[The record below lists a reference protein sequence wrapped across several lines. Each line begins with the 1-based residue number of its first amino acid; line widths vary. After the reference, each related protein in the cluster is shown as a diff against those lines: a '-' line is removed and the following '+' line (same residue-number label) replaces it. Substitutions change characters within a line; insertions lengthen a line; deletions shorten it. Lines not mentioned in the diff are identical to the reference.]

1 MRLSERLAEPVRP
14 RRLDM
19 ASSVLLDAAI
29 TKIRNRWPD
38 LPSLPAEADRE
49 RILRR
54 FALRVQNGEW
64 DGCTLAEAARALR
77 IACLP
82 EFREKTYVRALRLLL
97 DEVLHQRRPLLIS
110 AALSSYV
117 ETWQHDDVYTQA
129 LSQRLSRIAPS
140 DFPARWRRLV
150 EGFPQLFDPGTA
162 HLAVAERMVASEDP
176 WTELRSLGVPDP
188 HGPGLWAAA
197 QGEWLKRIE
206 PTLTTEA
213 GITRPLRW
221 LRPDPARPALP
232 AARATAAIE
241 ALIRAWGE
249 RIPPEGLVDRMTGRL
264 SDLYGDPR
272 LDLGGPWGAMDRGL
286 LETYR
291 RWLTGANL
299 RLFLDVITEAERRY
313 TRAEESHMW
322 APRRKFWLGLY
333 EQGRIREAWPAFSP
347 EAELVARD
355 VLGRRNLRLKH
366 GRQTGRSN
374 NTSILIMRIADK
386 VVVEGS
392 HNYKV
397 HIFCASARSAP
408 PLYGRTYDCDDL
420 RRTPKHEEIAH
431 LGDWQGRVRWGIER
445 PC

>member
-14 RRLDM
+14 GRVEAPPPAPLE
-19 ASSVLLDAAI
+19 AAVAR
-29 TKIRNRWPD
+29 IRARWPD

-49 RILRR
+49 KILRR
-54 FALRVQNGEW
+54 FARRVESSDW
-64 DGCTLAEAARALR
+64 EGCTLAEAARALR

-82 EFREKTYVRALRLLL
+82 EFRQRVYLKALRLLL
-97 DEVLHQRRPLLIS
+97 DEVRNQRKPLLVS
-110 AALSSYV
+110 AALAAYLD
-117 ETWQHDDVYTQA
+117 TWEQDNVYTRA
-129 LSQRLSRIAPS
+129 LSQRLSGLAPT

-150 EGFPQLFDPGTA
+150 AGFPEMFDATAA
-162 HLAVAERMVASEDP
+162 HLAVAARMERSADP
-176 WTELRSLGVPDP
+176 WTELRSLGVENP

-197 QGEWLKRIE
+197 QGEWLKRIAS
-206 PTLTTEA
+206 TLTTEA
-213 GITRPLRW
+213 GIDRLLRW
-221 LRPDPARPALP
+221 LRPDEAREALP
-232 AARATAAIE
+232 AARAVAVIE

-249 RIPPEGLVDRMTGRL
+249 RVPPEGLVDRMTGRL

-272 LDLGGPWGAMDRGL
+272 LSPGGPWGAMERGL

-322 APRRKFWLGLY
+322 APRRKFWLDLY

-347 EAELVARD
+347 EATLVARD
-355 VLGRRNLRLKH
+355 MLGRRNLRLEY

-374 NTSILIMRIADK
+374 NTSILIMRIGDK

-397 HIFCASARSAP
+397 HIFCAAARSKP
-408 PLYGRTYDCDDL
+408 TLYGGSYDCDDIRL
-420 RRTPKHEEIAH
+420 TPKHGEVAHTSSWEYRVLWEIA
-431 LGDWQGRVRWGIER
+431 R

>member
-1 MRLSERLAEPVRP
+1 MRLSERFSEPVRP
-14 RRLDM
+14 GRLE
-19 ASSVLLDAAI
+19 LLANGKLDSAVAR
-29 TKIRNRWPD
+29 IRDRWPD
-38 LPSLPAEADRE
+38 LPSMPAEADRE
-49 RILRR
+49 KILRR
-54 FALRVQNGEW
+54 FALRVQNGDCE
-64 DGCTLAEAARALR
+64 GCTLAEAARALR
-77 IACLP
+77 ITCLP
-82 EFREKTYVRALRLLL
+82 EFRQPIYQKALRLLL
-97 DEVLHQRRPLLIS
+97 DEVRQQKKPLLIS
-110 AALSSYV
+110 AAASSYV
-117 ETWQHDDVYTQA
+117 ETWEQDSLYTRA
-129 LSQRLSRIAPS
+129 LVQRLSQIAPS

-150 EGFPQLFDPGTA
+150 AAFPSLFDATAA
-162 HLAVAERMVASEDP
+162 HLAVAERMVGSEDP
-176 WTELRSLGVPDP
+176 WTELRTLGVPDP

-206 PTLTTEA
+206 PMLATET
-213 GITRPLRW
+213 GINRLLRW

-232 AARATAAIE
+232 AARAVAAIE

-249 RIPPEGLVDRMTGRL
+249 RIPPEGLVDRITGRL

-272 LDLGGPWGAMDRGL
+272 LSLGGPWGAMDRGL

-347 EAELVARD
+347 EASQVARD
-355 VLGRRNLRLKH
+355 MLGRRNLRLEH

-374 NTSILIMRIADK
+374 NTSILIMRIGDK
-386 VVVEGS
+386 LVVEGS

-397 HIFCASARSAP
+397 HVFCAAARSAP
-408 PLYGRTYDCDDL
+408 SLYGRSYDCDDL
-420 RRTPKHEEIAH
+420 RLTTKHGEVAH
-431 LGDWQGRVRWGIER
+431 IGYWQDRVRWEIER